1 MESNYSYL
9 QVEITNGILLVRI
22 NRPQAL
28 NALNTLV
35 FAELGHLISVLAP
48 GIEGL
53 KGIVITGAGDKAF
66 AAGADISEFTGIGPG
81 QAKAFLTPGN
91 RVLRQIET
99 FHRPVIAAVN
109 GFALGGGCELAM
121 ACHLRIAGAKAR
133 FGLPEAS
140 LGILPGYGGTQ
151 RLPQLIGKSKAIEMM
166 LTGDIITAEEAFR
179 LGLVNHLTEAGK
191 ETEKAIEII
200 EKISG
205 RGPLSIQRII
215 AAVNTY
221 YPNLEAGI
229 YEEGNHFR
237 DLADTADFKEG
248 VAAFLEKRKAVFVGK

>member
-9 QVEITNGILLVRI
+9 QVEITNGILIARI
-22 NRPQAL
+22 DRPKAL
-28 NALNTLV
+28 NALNTQV
-35 FAELGHLISVLAP
+35 FAELGNLISVFAP
-48 GIEGL
+48 GIQGL
-53 KGIVITGAGDKAF
+53 KGIVITGSGDRAF
-66 AAGADISEFTGIGPG
+66 AAGADISEFTGIGTG
-81 QAKAFLTPGN
+81 KAKEFLTPGN
-91 RVLRQIET
+91 VVLRQIET

-121 ACHLRIAGAKAR
+121 ACHLRIAGEKAR

-151 RLPQLIGKSKAIEMM
+151 RLPQLIGKSKALEMM
-166 LTGDIITAEEAFR
+166 LTGDMITAEEAFR

-200 EKISG
+200 EKISS

-221 YPNLEAGI
+221 YPHLEAGI
-229 YEEGNHFR
+229 DEEGNHFR
-237 DLADTADFKEG
+237 DLADTADFREG
-248 VAAFLEKRKAVFVGK
+248 VAAFLGKRKAVFEGK